1 MSNLAERLRLE
12 RRLETTLNTGRKVG
26 YHLPDIEECI
36 LKLGQVS
43 FPAVAALKEPPT
55 EEDAEQIVRD
65 NPAEIERGRRY
76 VRLVVAAM
84 LDDID
89 GEAIDDTDDRS
100 LITDLLQPS
109 ERQELFLIGTQQK
122 DPDSGEA

>member
-1 MSNLAERLRLE
+1 MSNLVERLRLE

-36 LKLGQVS
+36 LKLGQVPL
-43 FPAVAALKEPPT
+43 PAVAALKEPPT
-55 EEDAEQIVRD
+55 EEEAEKIVRD
-65 NPAEIERGRRY
+65 NPAELERGRQY

-89 GEAIDDTDDRS
+89 GETIDPDDDRS
-100 LITDLLQPS
+100 AITDLLQPS
-109 ERQELFLIGTQQK
+109 ERQELFLLGTQQK
-122 DPDSGEA
+122 ASDSGEA